1 MSPAEA
7 TDEGIGASAK
17 ILRRKGERFVIATVV
32 RTTGATAAKPG
43 AKALVLEDGTI
54 REGWIG
60 GGCVQSALG
69 RAAREA
75 IADGNPKLISLLPSD
90 LLETRGIEPGATQDG
105 VRFARTNCPSN
116 GSMDIFVE
124 PVLPK
129 PALVFFGASPVALAL
144 TELSSRFDWT
154 ISRKAAAD
162 PLPPSNSAH
171 RRMIV
176 IASQGQQDL
185 ECLRSALSS
194 RAEYIGFVGS
204 RRKFKALSEALI
216 AEGEDAALLAHV
228 HAPAGLA
235 IDAVTPDEIALS
247 ILAELVQV
255 RRRGH
260 RECHRGKVTEITP

>member
-7 TDEGIGASAK
+7 TDEEIGASAK

-54 REGWIG
+54 GEGWIG
-60 GGCVQSALG
+60 GGCVLSALG

-90 LLETRGIEPGATQDG
+90 LLETRGIEPGAVQDG

-129 PALVFFGASPVALAL
+129 PELVIFGASPVALAL
-144 TELSSRFDWT
+144 TELSSRFDWVV
-154 ISRKAAAD
+154 SQKAVAD

-185 ECLRSALSS
+185 DCLRSALSS
-194 RAEYIGFVGS
+194 CAEYVAFVGS

-216 AEGEDAALLAHV
+216 AEGGDAALLARV

-260 RECHRGKVTEITP
+260 REGHGGKLTEITP